1 MFSPPPVRLAGGRGS
16 GKERRTFG
24 PAEYI
29 AAGIPWP
36 TSPRREVRPAVRCP
50 GLSPDKA
57 FAPTRRGLI
66 PVLAFRPVRDR
77 DACSHEHPRRIGT
90 MPGGLQSRSM
100 CTDTLTQS
108 AFAFHT
114 PCPATGEVCPSASH
128 PRDRSPFQP
137 MSTPTRIPRGAMF
150 CTTCH
155 QTDRPKLHTKGSL
168 GLELLLW
175 VAGVLAALTVVGLV
189 LLVVPLAYS
198 IWRLTSRGKV
208 CRHCQSSELIPPTSP
223 RARQLAAQ

>member
-1 MFSPPPVRLAGGRGS
+1 
-16 GKERRTFG
+16 
-24 PAEYI
+24 
-29 AAGIPWP
+29 
-36 TSPRREVRPAVRCP
+36 
-50 GLSPDKA
+50 
-57 FAPTRRGLI
+57 
-66 PVLAFRPVRDR
+66 
-77 DACSHEHPRRIGT
+77 
-90 MPGGLQSRSM
+90 
-100 CTDTLTQS
+100 
-108 AFAFHT
+108 
-114 PCPATGEVCPSASH
+114 
-128 PRDRSPFQP
+128 
-137 MSTPTRIPRGAMF
+137 MF